1 MARTAQILNRTL
13 AVWGAT
19 CLLALLVGLGVPA
32 SARAEALRAAVFDF
46 EFLDS
51 SQEGEMFGARADEAR
66 RLASASE
73 QLRRLLAEGGIA
85 VVDLAPQKT
94 RIEKQ
99 APLTKCN
106 GCEADLARDLG
117 AEVAVT
123 GLVQKVS
130 NLILNLNVYVRDAR
144 SGAMLRVSSTD
155 IRGNTD
161 EAWQRGVRYLVRNR
175 LLDPPLELK
184 PQ

>member
-1 MARTAQILNRTL
+1 MARTALILNRAP
-13 AVWGAT
+13 AVWSAT
-19 CLLALLVGLGVPA
+19 ALLLLVIGLGAPA
-32 SARAEALRAAVFDF
+32 QARAEALRAAVFDF
-46 EFLDS
+46 EFMDS

-66 RLASASE
+66 RLAAASE

-85 VVDLAPQKT
+85 VVDLSPQ
-94 RIEKQ
+94 RARVEQQ

-117 AEVAVT
+117 ADVAVT

-144 SGAMLRVSSTD
+144 SGDMLRVSSAD

-161 EAWQRGVRYLVRNR
+161 ESWERGVRYLVRNR
-175 LLDPPLELK
+175 LLEPPLEPK
-184 PQ
+184 PR

>member
-1 MARTAQILNRTL
+1 M
-13 AVWGAT
+13 
-19 CLLALLVGLGVPA
+19 
-32 SARAEALRAAVFDF
+32 
-46 EFLDS
+46 
-51 SQEGEMFGARADEAR
+51 
-66 RLASASE
+66 
-73 QLRRLLAEGGIA
+73 
-85 VVDLAPQKT
+85 
-94 RIEKQ
+94 
-99 APLTKCN
+99 
-106 GCEADLARDLG
+106 
-117 AEVAVT
+117 
-123 GLVQKVS
+123 QKVS